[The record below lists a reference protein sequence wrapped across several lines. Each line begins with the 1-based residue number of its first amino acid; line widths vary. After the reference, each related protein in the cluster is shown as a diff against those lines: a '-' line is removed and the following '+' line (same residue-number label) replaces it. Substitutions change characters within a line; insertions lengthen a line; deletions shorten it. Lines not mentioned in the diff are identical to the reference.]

1 MATLSPDQ
9 PARRRPRKPGF
20 ANAVRNFAKRVAAL
34 PGFKI
39 LAVGGVAAIGLTTIT
54 GAFGTFQMPLGTR
67 LGFWSVLIGW
77 NMVKWLAW
85 FAWRVRK
92 PGDWR
97 RAGLSGAL
105 VVNLPLPIEIPAALA
120 LFGLSTEI
128 SAAGVWIEAGAI
140 SAILFAIMLF
150 TRRRQVRP
158 LPLADTGL
166 LFRAGIR
173 DPAEVRAVRAEDHY
187 CRVHLG
193 DGRSLLILA
202 RFSDTLA
209 ELAGIDGEQVH
220 RGAWVAAAGVDGAV
234 RDGRAWRLVL
244 ADATRLPVS
253 DTYLAAVRARGWL
266 KIKPK
271 VGVA

>member
-9 PARRRPRKPGF
+9 PKRRRSRNRGF
-20 ANAVRNFAKRVAAL
+20 ANAARNFVKRATAL
-34 PGFKI
+34 PGFAMMM
-39 LAVGGVAAIGLTTIT
+39 LGGGAAIALATIT

-77 NMVKWLAW
+77 NMVKWQGW
-85 FAWRVRK
+85 FAWRVRS
-92 PGDWR
+92 PSDWR
-97 RAGLSGAL
+97 RAGLLGAL
-105 VVNLPLPIEIPAALA
+105 VVNLPLPLEIPAALA

-128 SAAGVWIEAGAI
+128 SAVGVWIEAGAI
-140 SAILFAIMLF
+140 SAILFVIMLF
-150 TRRRQVRP
+150 TRRRPVP
-158 LPLADTGL
+158 SMPLADTGL

-220 RGAWVAAAGVDGAV
+220 RGAWIAAAGMDGAV

-244 ADATRLPVS
+244 ADGTRLPVS
-253 DTYLAAVRARGWL
+253 DTYLSAVRARGWL